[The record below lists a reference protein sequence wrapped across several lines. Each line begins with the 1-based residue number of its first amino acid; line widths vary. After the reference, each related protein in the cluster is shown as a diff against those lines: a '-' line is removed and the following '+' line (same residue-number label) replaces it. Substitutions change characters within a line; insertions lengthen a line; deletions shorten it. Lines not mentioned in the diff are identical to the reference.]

1 MEKKEEEQK
10 YEANTIES
18 KKKEQSEKPFLILY
32 YTRKGQKN
40 QKKNTNKWIKRK

>member
-18 KKKEQSEKPFLILY
+18 KK
-32 YTRKGQKN
+32 R
-40 QKKNTNKWIKRK
+40 NKAKSHF